1 MTMNTM
7 KKAILLLALFGALAT
22 SLAAQERLG
31 EPSFLPATGVG
42 VVDDYM
48 VIWESGTLSRG
59 QILSAD
65 GKIALIAGVGT
76 TLGGFVDLPA
86 DTNPVNPNPGGA
98 VESATLYEITAYPN
112 PAREFVELNLGKIEG
127 TVNVDLFNALGVP
140 VSHAV
145 AEAESIVR
153 ISLADLANGLYIV
166 CVTRPEGGLL
176 AITRLTV
183 QR

>member
-1 MTMNTM
+1 MNTM

-86 DTNPVNPNPGGA
+86 DNTNPNVDPGGGA

-127 TVNVDLFNALGVP
+127 SVHVDLFNALGVR
-140 VSHAV
+140 VSHLVAD
-145 AEAESIVR
+145 AEAIVR
-153 ISLADLANGLYIV
+153 LPVDNLVNGLYIV
-166 CVTRPEGGLL
+166 RVTRPEGGLL